1 MKKFNLIFTFF
12 VIMFSSWNLF
22 SQTEARLLRFPNIH
36 DNKVVF
42 TYAGDLYLVDIN
54 GGIARRLT
62 SDPGFEM
69 FAKFSPD
76 GKYIAFTAQYD
87 GNTEVYL
94 MPAQGGIPKR
104 LTYTATL
111 DRDDVADRM
120 GPNNIVMGWSPDS
133 KKIIFRSR
141 CHSFNSFRGQL
152 FTVDINGGMPQEI
165 PVQDGGFCSYS
176 PDGKY
181 LAFNNIFREFRTWKY
196 YTGGMAD
203 DIWVFDFASAKAVK
217 LFENPAQDIFPMWNG
232 NKIYFL
238 SDRDHTMNLFAYD
251 LDQDNTEKITNYQ
264 KYDIKFPSI
273 GGDKII
279 YEHAGYLY
287 YYNIPDGKISKITVY
302 INNDFAVTRNK
313 LVNAAKYIH
322 TVDISNDGKFL
333 LMSARGDIFKVPA
346 IMGVTK
352 DLTNSAGVHERNA
365 VWSPDGKYIAYIS
378 DKSGEFEIYYQKA
391 DGSEPP
397 VQLTSNAETYKYRIK
412 WSPDSKKLLWN
423 DRLMRLRY
431 IDISTKKITEVDKS
445 DYSIISSYNWSP
457 DSRWITYAL
466 PNFET
471 YKKIMIYDTK
481 DGSKHEV
488 TQGWYNSSS
497 PAFSFDGKYLVFASE
512 RSFDPTYDD
521 LDWNVAYSNTY
532 KVYLVLLSDKTKNPF
547 APEESY
553 VPDNQDTI
561 KNSINK
567 DNVEIDFDGISNRI
581 IALPVRPA
589 YYWNLYCLNDKVY
602 YTGETLEDET
612 SHFYMY
618 DLKKHKETTLASGV
632 GAYFPWNNSKMLL
645 KKGKKY
651 AIIDIPTSE
660 IDFSS
665 IKFADLSGLKYITD
679 YQKEYKQIFTETWR
693 QMRDFF
699 FDPNMRGLNWDSIYA
714 KYAVF
719 LPYIH
724 HRNDLNYIMG
734 EMIGEL
740 NIGHAYVG
748 GGERPKVDKIYMG
761 LLGARFSK
769 DASGYFKIDKIIRGQ
784 SWNPKRNSPLAEPG
798 LDVNEGDFI
807 IAINGVPTNSV
818 DNIYQLL
825 INTAGKPTELT
836 INSTAKQDGAHNI
849 VVKPLKSEADLYY
862 YQWVWHNIE
871 YVNEKTNGQVGYIHI
886 PDMSSEGMNEFVEL
900 FYPQFRKKAL
910 IIDDRGNGGGNVS
923 PIITEILRRKMVMQT
938 MWRNV
943 EMAGPVPDKTHV
955 GPKVLL
961 LDEYSA
967 SDGDLFPYQFKTY
980 KMGTLIGKRS
990 WGGVTGITASLP
1002 FIDGGYLYKPEF
1014 GHYSA
1019 DGKKWIIEGHGVDPD
1034 IVVENNPA
1042 DEYRGVDAQLDKAIE
1057 VVLEQL
1063 QNYPE
1068 KILPHPP
1075 FENKN
1080 K

>member
-1 MKKFNLIFTFF
+1 MKKIKFIIPFLTILFLQLNL
-12 VIMFSSWNLF
+12 NA
-22 SQTEARLLRFPNIH
+22 QKEAKLLRFPNI
-36 DNKVVF
+36 NKDKIVF
-42 TYAGDLYLVDIN
+42 TYAGDLYLTDIN

-62 SDPGFEM
+62 SDKGFEM

-94 MPAQGGIPKR
+94 MPAEGGIPKR

-120 GPNNIVMGWSPDS
+120 GPNNIVMGWTPDS

-141 CHSFNSFRGQL
+141 CKSFNSFRGQL
-152 FTVDINGGMPQEI
+152 FTVDINGGMPQEVPI
-165 PVQDGGFCSYS
+165 QDGGFCSFS
-176 PDGKY
+176 PDGNY

-203 DIWVFDFASAKAVK
+203 DIWVLDLKKQQAVK
-217 LFENPAQDIFPMWNG
+217 LFENPAQDIFPMWYD

-238 SDRDHTMNLFAYD
+238 SDREHTMNLFVYD
-251 LDQDNTEKITNYQ
+251 LDEDKTTKLTNYT

-279 YEHAGYLY
+279 YEHAGNLEY
-287 YYNIPDGKISKITVY
+287 YDISDGTTHKISIY
-302 INNDFAVTRNK
+302 IDNDFASTRNK
-313 LVNAAKYIH
+313 LVDASKSIK
-322 TVDISNDGKFL
+322 TVDISANGKFM
-333 LMSARGDIFKVPA
+333 LMSARGEIFKVPA
-346 IMGVTK
+346 IKGVTK
-352 DLTNSAGVHERNA
+352 NLTNTCGVHERNA

-378 DKSGEFEIYYQKA
+378 DKSGEFEIYLQKA
-391 DGSEPP
+391 DGSEPA
-397 VQLTSNAETYKYRIK
+397 VQLTNNAETYKFKIK
-412 WSPDSKKLLWN
+412 WSPDSKKILWN

-431 IDISTKKITEVDKS
+431 IDINAKKITEVEKS
-445 DYSIISSYNWSP
+445 DYATNSSFNWSP

-471 YKKIMIYDTK
+471 YKKIMIFDTK

-497 PAFSFDGKYLVFASE
+497 PAFSFDGKYLVFASQ
-512 RSFDPTYDD
+512 RSFNPTYDD

-532 KVYLVLLSDKTKNPF
+532 KVYLVLLSKKTKNPF
-547 APEESY
+547 ASQESFTTN
-553 VPDNQDTI
+553 DSDTI
-561 KNSINK
+561 KTSINNN
-567 DNVEIDFDGISNRI
+567 NVEIDFEGIANRI
-581 IALPVRPA
+581 ISLPVRPA
-589 YYWNLYCLNDKVY
+589 YYWNLYCLDDKVY
-602 YTGETLEDET
+602 YKGETLEDKT

-618 DLKKHKETTLASGV
+618 DLKSQKETELAKGV
-632 GAYFPWNNSKMLL
+632 GFYFPWNNKKMLIT
-645 KKGKKY
+645 KGRKY
-651 AIIDIPTSE
+651 AIIDIPTTE
-660 IDFSS
+660 IDFST
-665 IKFADLSGLKYITD
+665 IKFADLSAMKYFTD
-679 YQKEYKQIFTETWR
+679 FQQEYKQIYTETWR

-724 HRNDLNYIMG
+724 HRNDLTYILG

-748 GGERPKVDKIYMG
+748 GGERPKIDKIYMG
-761 LLGARFSK
+761 LLGATFSK
-769 DASGYFKIDKIIRGQ
+769 DASGYFKIDKIIQGQ
-784 SWNPKRNSPLAEPG
+784 SWNRDRNSPLAEPG
-798 LDVNEGDFI
+798 LNVNEGDFI
-807 IAINGVPTNSV
+807 IAINGIPTNTV
-818 DNIYQLL
+818 ENIYQLL
-825 INTAGKPTELT
+825 INTAEKPTELT
-836 INSTAKQDGAHNI
+836 INSSASKNNARKI

-943 EMAGPVPDKTHV
+943 KMAGPVPDKTHV

-967 SDGDLFPYQFKTY
+967 SDGDLFPFQFKTY

-1019 DGKKWIIEGHGVDPD
+1019 DGKTWIIEGHGVDPD

-1042 DEYRGVDAQLDKAIE
+1042 DEFKGIDAQLDKAIE
-1057 VVLEQL
+1057 VILEQL